1 MVRQAPSFEPWNEA
15 RARDLIAGSAHLDG
29 ALLPILHALNDAF
42 GYVADAAVPLIA
54 AALNLSRA
62 EVHGVL
68 TFYSDFRRTPPGRH
82 IVKLCRAEACQARGA
97 RELESHACRT
107 LGIDMGGT
115 TAGAAVTLEPVY
127 CLGNCATGPSL
138 LVDGQLHSA
147 VDAGRFDDLLSSL
160 RATPLRA
167 QPAAQ
172 SASVPTLPARG
183 VTVCVPA
190 DATARSLGADEV
202 ARAIAQE
209 AAQRGLEV
217 TVKRTGSR
225 GAFFLEPLVEVE
237 TPSGRVAYAVVRPSE
252 IPGLFDAG
260 LLDGGHHAECIGA
273 PLSHPFFAAQTRLTF
288 ARCGEID
295 PRSVEDFR
303 ATGGFRGLKRA
314 LTMSGEAIVS
324 EIEASGLRGRGG
336 AGFPAG
342 RKWRT
347 VLETPAAQKYIVC
360 NADEGDSGTFADRVL
375 MEGDPLLLIEGMAIA
390 GLAVGADKGFIYL
403 RSEYPDAAAVL
414 KDAMAAARAHG
425 MLGSGVRG
433 SGRDFDIELRIGA
446 GAYICGEETALLES
460 LEGKRGQVRPK
471 PPVPAIEGL
480 FGKPTLVHNVLTLAA
495 VPDVLAKGS
504 AYYAAL
510 GAGRSRGTLAVQLAG
525 NIARG
530 GLVEV
535 PFGMTVRRVIEEIG
549 GGTASGRPIRA
560 VQAGGPLG
568 SYLPDALLDI
578 PLDYEALAGVGGLL
592 GHGGLVVFDDSVDMA
607 AQARFSFEFCAI
619 ESCGKCT
626 PCRIGSTRG
635 VELIDKLVK
644 QVQPQKTLALIED
657 LCETL
662 TDGSL
667 CALGGLTPLPV
678 QSALRHFP
686 EDFSRQPEFAK
697 SEAFVSTP
705 EAFVSTPCQ
714 S

>member
-1 MVRQAPSFEPWNEA
+1 MRVSSLEPWNETRA
-15 RARDLIAGSAHLDG
+15 RALIAGKAHLDG
-29 ALLPILHALNDAF
+29 ALLPILHALNHAF
-42 GYVADAAVPLIA
+42 GHVPDSAVPLIA

-82 IVKLCRAEACQARGA
+82 VIKICRAEACQARGA
-97 RELESHACRT
+97 RALESHARSA
-107 LGIDMGGT
+107 
-115 TAGAAVTLEPVY
+115 TAGSAITLEPVY
-127 CLGNCATGPSL
+127 CLGNCATGPSVL
-138 LVDGQLHSA
+138 ADGQLYGG
-147 VDAGRFDDLLSSL
+147 VDAQRFDALVHSL
-160 RATPLRA
+160 DAE
-167 QPAAQ
+167 PASP
-172 SASVPTLPARG
+172 SAPVLVRSGGG
-183 VTVCVPA
+183 VIVRVPA
-190 DATARSLGADEV
+190 DATARSLGSDRVAD
-202 ARAIAQE
+202 AIASE
-209 AAQRGLEV
+209 AARRGLEV
-217 TVKRTGSR
+217 NLKRTGSR

-237 TPSGRVAYAVVRPSE
+237 TPAGGIGYACVVPADV
-252 IPGLFDAG
+252 PGLFDSG
-260 LLDGGHHAECIGA
+260 VLEGGRHSKRIGP
-273 PLSHPFFAAQTRLTF
+273 PLSHPFFAAQTRMTF

-303 ATGGFRGLKRA
+303 AAGGFEGLERA
-314 LTMSGEAIVS
+314 RTMTREAIVA

-347 VLETPAAQKYIVC
+347 VLETAATKKYIVC
-360 NADEGDSGTFADRVL
+360 NADEGDSGTFADRLL
-375 MEGDPLLLIEGMAIA
+375 MEGDPMLLIEGMVIA
-390 GLAVGADKGFIYL
+390 AFATGASKGFIYL
-403 RSEYPDAAAVL
+403 RSEYPDAELVL
-414 KDAMAAARAHG
+414 TDALAAARAHG
-425 MLGSGVRG
+425 VLVAGA
-433 SGRDFDIELRIGA
+433 FDIELRIGA

-495 VPDVLAKGS
+495 VPDILAKGS
-504 AYYAAL
+504 AAYAGL
-510 GAGRSRGTLAVQLAG
+510 GVDRSRGTLAVQLAG

-530 GLVEV
+530 GLIEV
-535 PFGMTVRRVIEEIG
+535 PFGMTLRRAIEEIG
-549 GGTASGRPIRA
+549 GGTASGRPVRA

-568 SYLPDALLDI
+568 AYLPDALLDI
-578 PLDYEALAGVGGLL
+578 PLDYEALAAVGGLL
-592 GHGGLVVFDDSVDMA
+592 GHGGLVVFDDTADMA
-607 AQARFSFEFCAI
+607 AQARFAFEFCAI

-635 VELIDKLVK
+635 VELVDRLVSQDKSR
-644 QVQPQKTLALIED
+644 QTLALIDD

-686 EDFSRQPEFAK
+686 EDFSRQRELAA
-697 SEAFVSTP
+697 SEMLS
-705 EAFVSTPCQ
+705 SCQ